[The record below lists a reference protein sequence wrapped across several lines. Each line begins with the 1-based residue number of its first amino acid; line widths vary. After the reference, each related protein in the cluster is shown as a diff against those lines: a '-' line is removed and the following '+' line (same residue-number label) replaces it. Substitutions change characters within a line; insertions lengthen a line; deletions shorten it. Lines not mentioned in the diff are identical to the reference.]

1 MSALAIFLVS
11 FAVAAA
17 PEAPVLYT
25 GDTRAAVLGVAA
37 RAHVNE
43 WDLQPV
49 VLSDLVQEKGFLIIG
64 AGQPPPCTTRRSGM
78 HEVHERLE
86 LARARLS
93 SQQPAEALRDLDAGA
108 AQLACLNEQAEAA
121 TLAELY
127 YLAGLADLEL
137 DNRPAARV
145 AFSRALSFRKDL
157 SCDPAQPREICRA
170 FDQLVAEL
178 QQLPTGRLRIGPGV
192 VDSAVYVDGRKA
204 VVQGGEV
211 ILTEGTHLVQI
222 VRTVEDATIVTSRD
236 VTIRAGEEAPLIINS
251 SAVTDDVLRSPESP
265 DNRTLLV
272 ALMDASFPA
281 QRVYLWTGSQ
291 AYATRGAEL
300 QVLPEPPEDRTALR
314 QGLLVGGGTA
324 AGIGVALGGMGLRWT
339 LRSLELAEG
348 ETLTNDEKIANLAD
362 QDAGTRVGISGA
374 VVTGLGLVAVG
385 AGVLIPGAPG
395 GGALSLAPS
404 LDGGHGAVL
413 TWTFWR

>member
-1 MSALAIFLVS
+1 MMSALAILLVS

-17 PEAPVLYT
+17 PDAPVLYT
-25 GDTRAAVLGVAA
+25 GDTRTAVIGVAA

-49 VLSDLVQEKGFLIIG
+49 VLSDLVREKGFFIIG
-64 AGQPPPCTTRRSGM
+64 VGQPSSCTTRRSGM

-93 SQQPAEALRDLDAGA
+93 SQQPAEALRDLDAAA
-108 AQLACLNEQAEAA
+108 AQLACLDEQAEAA

-192 VDSAVYVDGRKA
+192 AESAVYVDGRKA

-222 VRTVEDATIVTSRD
+222 VRNVEDATLVTSLD
-236 VTIRAGEEAPLIINS
+236 VTIRAGDGGPMIINS
-251 SAVTDDVLRSPESP
+251 SAVTDDKLRSPEIP
-265 DNRTLLV
+265 ENWALLEG
-272 ALMDASFPA
+272 LLTTSFPS
-281 QRVYLWTGSQ
+281 QQVYLWTGSR
-291 AYATRGAEL
+291 AYAARGAEL
-300 QVLPEPPEDRTALR
+300 QALPEPPEDRTALR
-314 QGLLVGGGTA
+314 RGLLVGGATA
-324 AGIGVALGGMGLRWT
+324 TGVGLALVGVGLPITQPT
-339 LRSLELAEG
+339 LDLDEWEALTDREKLEH
-348 ETLTNDEKIANLAD
+348 
-362 QDAGTRVGISGA
+362 ISGERFVIGGS
-374 VVTGLGLVAVG
+374 VVAGLGLSAVG
-385 AGVLIPGAPG
+385 AGAILPGARG
-395 GGALSLAPS
+395 GGALALVPS
-404 LDGGHGAVL
+404 LTGGQGATL
-413 TWTFWR
+413 TWTVWR